1 MRPHLICRLVLSAIL
16 CVLPLAA
23 VQAEPSGM
31 TLEDISR
38 LVNVQSATL
47 SPDGQHVAFI
57 RSLPRTPYDDEDGP
71 AWAELHLM
79 TIGSEPRPFVT
90 GEVNVSQV
98 SFSADGRTLYYRAK
112 RGNDEHQSL
121 YRIAVDGGESQPL
134 LQADTAVAAY
144 SVRPDGKQLAYL
156 AMPKKPDHVESLAT
170 KGFKAKV
177 YEEDIQSQ
185 QLWLKSLEDEDA
197 EATALAIDGHVTS
210 VQYSP
215 DGSALLIQSAPT
227 SLIDDAYMAL
237 TLSIVDLEGRQL
249 TRYETQGKQGKAIW
263 SDDSS
268 QVAFIGANDFNDPSA
283 GAVYVGDRSGGLN
296 KAIPNPDSQI
306 RDIAW
311 QDGRL
316 YSIEH
321 QGLES
326 RVTSRKPG
334 SDRVTVLDDYGDG
347 IHSSLSVSPTGRV
360 VSILNH
366 ASHPN
371 ELYALNGRHAGRL
384 TTSNPWLDDR
394 SLGRQVA
401 YEYPAEDG
409 LSIQGVLVYPVDYQ
423 EGQQYPLILFIHG
436 GPEAHRS
443 NGWNTTYAQ
452 TIQVA
457 AAEGYVSLIPNYR
470 GSTGRGHE
478 FSTLGQHAYTD
489 PEFTDILDGKRALVA
504 AGLVDG
510 DRVGVTGGSYGG
522 YATAWSATA
531 LSEHYAA
538 GVMFVGI
545 SNQLSKFGTTDIP
558 VEMHAVHSRAWP
570 WDDYQWMLETSP
582 IYHVTKARTPLL
594 IMHGDSDTRVHP
606 SQSME
611 LYRYLKVLGQ
621 APVRLVLYPGEG
633 HGNRKAAAQLDYS
646 MRLMR
651 WMDHYLKGEGGT
663 PPAYDLKH
671 EEALE
676 SDEDTEEDSGNQAES
691 AD

>member
-1 MRPHLICRLVLSAIL
+1 MRPHLIDCLAT
-16 CVLPLAA
+16 CVVFCLMSLPVA
-23 VQAEPSGM
+23 QANDAGM
-31 TLEDISR
+31 TLDDISQ
-38 LVNVQSATL
+38 LVSVRSAVI
-47 SPDGQHVAFI
+47 SPDGQMVAMI
-57 RSLPRTPYDDEDGP
+57 RSLPRVPYEDDDGA
-71 AWAELHLM
+71 AWAELYVM
-79 TIGSEPRPFVT
+79 KVGGEPRPFVT
-90 GEVNVSQV
+90 GEVTVSQINW
-98 SFSADGRTLYYRAK
+98 SEDGKTIYYRAK
-112 RGNDEHQSL
+112 RGTDEHQSL
-121 YRIAVDGGESQPL
+121 YHIAVDGGESRPL
-134 LQADTAVAAY
+134 LQADSDVAAY
-144 SVRPDGKQLAYL
+144 SIRPDGKQLAYL
-156 AMPKKPDHVESLAT
+156 AKPKEPEHAESLTT
-170 KGFKAKV
+170 KGFMAKV
-177 YEEDIQSQ
+177 YEEDIKNQ
-185 QLWLKSLEDEDA
+185 QLWLLSLEEDDA
-197 EATALAIDGHVTS
+197 EATVLETEGHVTS
-210 VQYSP
+210 VQYSH

-227 SLIDDAYMAL
+227 SLIDDAFMAL
-237 TLSIVDLEGRQL
+237 SLSIVDLEGQIL
-249 TRYETQGKQGKAIW
+249 TRFETSGKQGKAIW

-268 QVAFIGANDFNDPSA
+268 QVAFIGANNFNDPSA
-283 GAVYVGDRSGGLN
+283 GAVYIGDRTGQLTKFIHN
-296 KAIPNPDSQI
+296 TDSHI
-306 RDIAW
+306 MDIAW

-326 RVTSRKPG
+326 RVTSRKIG
-334 SDRVTVLDDYGDG
+334 SDRVTVIDDYGDG
-347 IHSSLSVSPTGRV
+347 IHSRLTVSLTGHV
-360 VSILNH
+360 VSLLHH
-366 ASHPN
+366 ASHPS
-371 ELYALNGRHAGRL
+371 EVYALSGRNAGRL
-384 TTSNPWLDDR
+384 TVSNEWLSER
-394 SLGRQVA
+394 TLGRQLA
-401 YEYPAEDG
+401 YEYAAEDG
-409 LSIQGVLVYPVDYQ
+409 LMIQGVLVYPVDYQ
-423 EGQQYPLILFIHG
+423 EGQRYPLILFVHG

-443 NGWNTTYAQ
+443 NGWNTGYSE

-457 AAEGYVSLIPNYR
+457 AAQGYVSLIPNYR

-478 FSTLGQHAYTD
+478 FSTLGQNAYAG

-504 AGLVDG
+504 AGIVDN
-510 DRVGVTGGSYGG
+510 DRAGVTGGSYGG

-570 WDDYQWMLETSP
+570 WDDYQWMLEASP

-651 WMDHYLKGEGGT
+651 WMDHYLKGDGGS
-663 PPAYDLKH
+663 PPDYDLKH

-676 SDEDTEEDSGNQAES
+676 SSDEAVEESSDEAAES
-691 AD
+691 S